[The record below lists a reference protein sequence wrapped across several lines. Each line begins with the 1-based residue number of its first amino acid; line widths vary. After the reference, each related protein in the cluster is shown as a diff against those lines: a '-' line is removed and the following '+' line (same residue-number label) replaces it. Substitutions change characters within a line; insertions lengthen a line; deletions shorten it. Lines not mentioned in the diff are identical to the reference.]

1 MISKIKRL
9 FELILTMQTISI
21 YQSFQVYPSNSPT
34 PRVTQIFLKYE
45 TNKYN
50 CTYIRI
56 SIQQKQSNYR
66 QLRAK
71 MCATSQSFWGTSWCQ
86 ESPRRTPA
94 LAIFQFRLYA
104 AIIVKAWLVKMFKD
118 LINFRL
124 QGLDP
129 GEPPDSPSLSP
140 GRSVSRQVCPP
151 SA

>member
-21 YQSFQVYPSNSPT
+21 YQSFQLYPSNSLT

-140 GRSVSRQVCPP
+140 GRSVSRQVCRP